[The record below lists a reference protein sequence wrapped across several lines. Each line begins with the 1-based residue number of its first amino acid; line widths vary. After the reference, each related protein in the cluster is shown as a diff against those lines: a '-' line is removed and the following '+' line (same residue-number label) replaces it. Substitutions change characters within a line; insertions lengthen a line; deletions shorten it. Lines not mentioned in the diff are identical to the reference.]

1 MEKTILK
8 SRKVLFAGA
17 LIASLA
23 LAATP
28 AMAQPGYGAAPAQQA
43 AGQDFDAQTLDQ
55 FADAA
60 IALSEIQEEFAEQL
74 HGVQDQEEAM
84 AIQERVNEKMVQSVQ
99 EQGLEV
105 QTYNAIANQM
115 NADPQLQAKV
125 QQLIAEKMAN

>member
-1 MEKTILK
+1 MENTFRK

-28 AMAQPGYGAAPAQQA
+28 ALAQPGYGAAPAEQATSQQ
-43 AGQDFDAQTLDQ
+43 FDAQTLDQ
-55 FADAA
+55 FAEAA

-74 HGVQDQEEAM
+74 HGVQDQEQAM
-84 AIQERVNEKMVQSVQ
+84 AMQEQINEKMVQSVQ

-115 NADPQLQAKV
+115 NADPQLQAQV
-125 QQLIAEKMAN
+125 QQLIVEKMDN